1 MLMEHKKI
9 LKYLYS
15 LDSSKVKL
23 GLKNIKAL
31 LKKLGNPEKRL
42 KIIHVAGTNGKG
54 SVCMMISS
62 ILQEAGYKVGVYTSP
77 HLKKFNERIRINDR
91 LITDKEILGYYLK
104 IKPKITSQSFFEIT
118 TAMAFLYFYEK
129 NVDFAVLEVG
139 LGGRLDATNV
149 ANPLAS
155 VITNIGLEHTD
166 ILGNTIEKI
175 AYEKACIIKRN
186 VPIVTGAEGK
196 ALDTIKKTAKKRN
209 APLILNKKYKKN
221 RNNTFNINNYK
232 NLKLNNLKGDF
243 QLENAST
250 ALTAIEALNKFHNLK
265 INKNIIKNGL
275 RNAKWEGRFE
285 FLGRNILIDCAHN
298 PSGFEVLIKEIKKLD
313 YKKLILVTGLMKDKD
328 IEKIIELLNPVADYF
343 IITKAKNERA
353 AEPEFISQFIKKPFK
368 IIKNPKNA
376 LKYAKNIADKKDLV
390 LVAGSIYVAGEL
402 L

>member
-1 MLMEHKKI
+1 
-9 LKYLYS
+9 
-15 LDSSKVKL
+15 
-23 GLKNIKAL
+23 
-31 LKKLGNPEKRL
+31 
-42 KIIHVAGTNGKG
+42 
-54 SVCMMISS
+54 MISS

-328 IEKIIELLNPVADYF
+328 IEKIIEMLNPVADYF

>member
-1 MLMEHKKI
+1 M
-9 LKYLYS
+9 
-15 LDSSKVKL
+15 
-23 GLKNIKAL
+23 
-31 LKKLGNPEKRL
+31 
-42 KIIHVAGTNGKG
+42 
-54 SVCMMISS
+54 
-62 ILQEAGYKVGVYTSP
+62 
-77 HLKKFNERIRINDR
+77 
-91 LITDKEILGYYLK
+91 
-104 IKPKITSQSFFEIT
+104 
-118 TAMAFLYFYEK
+118 
-129 NVDFAVLEVG
+129 
-139 LGGRLDATNV
+139 
-149 ANPLAS
+149 
-155 VITNIGLEHTD
+155 
-166 ILGNTIEKI
+166 
-175 AYEKACIIKRN
+175 
-186 VPIVTGAEGK
+186 
-196 ALDTIKKTAKKRN
+196 KKR
-209 APLILNKKYKKN
+209 AIWFLFVTTVSA
-221 RNNTFNINNYK
+221 NNFYK

-328 IEKIIELLNPVADYF
+328 IEKIIEMLNPVADYF